1 MMRRIKFGPS
11 DLMVSPIGLG
21 CMSMSG
27 CYGQQD
33 DNECIATIHEAMEHG
48 INFLD
53 TSSNYGKG
61 HNHTL
66 LGQALKGRRDQVVIH
81 SKLGSIK
88 VDGQTVAGTRDH
100 IRASTEGGLKR
111 LGTDHMDVICISRVD
126 PIVPIEESV
135 AAMAELVKE
144 GKTRYIGISKDL
156 TPELLDRAWSVHPV
170 VSVQDEYSLTV
181 RDPEDGLLDAVRQHG
196 MGFMAFAPLGRGLLG
211 GLFHSHKEI
220 PESDERRKDQRY
232 TPGNFE
238 RNVAIVRL
246 LEEMAAEKHA
256 PVSALALAWLMHQ
269 PGTIIPIPS
278 SKSRTHL
285 RENIKAASLSLSRED
300 LERIDRIC
308 PIGAIAGL
316 SHHSMPEGARAP

>member
-1 MMRRIKFGPS
+1 MKRVKFGPS

-33 DNECIATIHEAMEHG
+33 DDECIATIHEAIDLG
-48 INFLD
+48 VNFLD

-66 LGQALKGRRDQVVIH
+66 LGKALKGRRDQVVIH

-88 VDGQTVAGTRDH
+88 VDGQTVAGTPTH

-111 LGTDHMDVICISRVD
+111 LGIDCLDVICISRVD
-126 PIVPIEESV
+126 PVVPIEESV

-156 TPELLDRAWSVHPV
+156 TPELLKRAWAVHPIV
-170 VSVQDEYSLTV
+170 AVQDEYSLFV
-181 RDPEDGLLDAVRQHG
+181 RDPEDELLDACRAHG

-211 GLFHSHKEI
+211 GLFHSLADM
-220 PESDERRKDQRY
+220 PEDDERRRDQRY
-232 TPGNFE
+232 MPGNFE
-238 RNVAIVRL
+238 RNLAIVEQL
-246 LEEMAAEKHA
+246 QDMAAEKSV
-256 PVSALALAWLMHQ
+256 PVSALVLAWLMHQ
-269 PGTIIPIPS
+269 QGTVIPIPS
-278 SKSRTHL
+278 SKSRKHM
-285 RENIKAASLSLSRED
+285 RENVKAASLSLSRED
-300 LERIDRIC
+300 MARINRIC
-308 PIGAIAGL
+308 PSGAAAGL
-316 SHHSMPEGARAP
+316 SNHSAPEVAARA